1 MAELKLWQRVNNL
14 TGQSSKSRNL
24 VPFINNASKWLINSL
39 PEKFLWSIAST
50 TEDDTTQNGLVGR
63 EGDVDVVGTGSGIAY
78 DKILAVWRYETTYSS
93 GTANDGTIGKRVKRP
108 CLEIPDS
115 LLYAT
120 DESDSIHFPTRMFP
134 KFYKLAGKIY
144 VKPDPDYNEE
154 AAFDAGTPGD
164 DLVYSD
170 PAGTTV
176 TVSGQNGDKAVIV
189 YAAPPLATEN
199 TDSWILA
206 EWDNVVIMYAASQDM
221 LRLSNAEVEK
231 VANATTGLLKLYQ
244 DGLPTYTPPVVP
256 ALPTFSYSG
265 SLPTF
270 DSSGLTFDP
279 DTALSLPSYVSEV
292 MSSLPTLSIVNDIAT
307 QTGQTFPTLSASSFP
322 VPPTP
327 PAGPSFTYVTPT
339 TVDLP
344 SGLEALSTTLPSFV
358 PPSVSI
364 SFTDFDAEM
373 TKAKD
378 WMKKGLETVEYNS
391 TSNIS
396 RDGDDAV
403 LSIGYD
409 LWNEDVEVVQAK
421 LGAMASDLSVAGQEM
436 QKQAQKLSQ
445 YQADVQKESGRVQS
459 QLSNYTQELNKVVQ
473 NAQTKMGTYTTEQ
486 KDKQS
491 DLQASM
497 EEYKD
502 RIGKFNSDLQSYSAQ
517 VTKVVNEYQ
526 TEANTLIS
534 QFQAETGTQ
543 VAEYQAIVNAYVN
556 EFQAKYQ
563 QALQK
568 YQQEYQNELGRY
580 TAKFNTSLQEFNA
593 LVAKYATENQL
604 RLTEYQQKAGAEI
617 QKYGAELQGQQTAF
631 ESNMN
636 KAKNYVEQ
644 AQIRLANSKD
654 LFTKSSTFYQWAI
667 NELRSGTGALSA
679 PPQQQAAQRGE
690 EQSST

>member
-1 MAELKLWQRVNNL
+1 MAELKLWQRINNI
-14 TGQSSKSRNL
+14 TGQSSKSYNL

-50 TEDDTTQNGLVGR
+50 TETDGTQNGLVGY
-63 EGDVDVVGTGSGIAY
+63 EGTASTVGTGSGIAY

-93 GTANDGTIGKRVKRP
+93 GTSNAGTVGKRVKRP

-144 VKPDPDYNEE
+144 VKPDPDFNEE
-154 AAFDAGTPGD
+154 STSGTS
-164 DLVYSD
+164 LSYTD
-170 PAGTTV
+170 PAGTSV
-176 TVSGQNGDKAVIV
+176 TVSGQNGDKAVVV
-189 YAAPPLATEN
+189 YAAPPLATED

-206 EWDNVVIMYAASQDM
+206 EWDNVVIMYVASQDLM
-221 LRLSNAEVEK
+221 RLSNIEVEK
-231 VANATTGLLKLYQ
+231 VTNATTGLLKLYQ

-307 QTGQTFPTLSASSFP
+307 QTGQTFPTLSAGDFP
-322 VPPTP
+322 SPPTP

-339 TVDLP
+339 TVSLP
-344 SGLEALSTTLPSFV
+344 TGLESLSTTLPSFV
-358 PPSVSI
+358 PPTVSI
-364 SFTDFDAEM
+364 SFTEFDAEM
-373 TKAKD
+373 TKAKNL
-378 WMKKGLETVEYNS
+378 MYKGLTTDEQQ
-391 TSNIS
+391 
-396 RDGDDAV
+396 GDSLDTNV

-502 RIGKFNSDLQSYSAQ
+502 RLGKFNSDLQSYSAQ